1 MQVVADPAA
10 VLQTCLSWTHPLL
23 REGKGQDD
31 TALCLGDFS
40 SSPLGHGRSQT
51 ATSRAA
57 QLPPISANMNS
68 KRSLNR
74 CFGGREDLPSPQRLA
89 QLQMIFV
96 SKLSVIPHAGRSA
109 VLLSPVMP
117 WGSNGGL
124 SLKLHS
130 WKRCERGEPAPA
142 APAPTA
148 CPRPF
153 PESHQLLC
161 LMGKT
166 GIFILMA
173 WRTCWQINSREPTC
187 SARKGQG

>member
-1 MQVVADPAA
+1 MWHRLFQRRSRLKALGEPPAKTRHWKGKRTAMQVVADPAA

-117 WGSNGGL
+117 
-124 SLKLHS
+124 
-130 WKRCERGEPAPA
+130 
-142 APAPTA
+142 
-148 CPRPF
+148 
-153 PESHQLLC
+153 
-161 LMGKT
+161 
-166 GIFILMA
+166 
-173 WRTCWQINSREPTC
+173 
-187 SARKGQG
+187 